1 MRQAIE
7 KASGMIEALPFI
19 QRFRNETVV
28 VKIGGGI
35 LEDEGLSRA
44 ILQDICFM
52 EVVGLRPVVVHG
64 GGKLISRRMEEA
76 KLTPNFRHGLRVTD
90 DATMAVVEAAL
101 NGEVNP
107 RLVRMVE
114 SMDCRARGI
123 RGQEVLTAAR
133 RMGTDPETGDALD
146 WGRVG
151 EVTGVDTAPLIE
163 SLNDQRVPLMTPL
176 GRGEDG
182 AVYNIN
188 ADDAAA
194 AVARALKARKLVYL
208 SDVPGLLADP
218 SDPST
223 LIAHVES
230 AEAEDL
236 ISRGVIRG
244 GMIPKIRS
252 AVETTRAGVNKVH
265 IIDSSLP
272 HSLLLELF
280 TELGVGTEIVRS

>member
-28 VKIGGGI
+28 VKFGGSI
-35 LEDEGLSRA
+35 LEDEEACRS

-76 KLTPNFRHGLRVTD
+76 QLAPVFRHGLRVTD
-90 DATMAVVEAAL
+90 GATMAVVEAAL

-107 RLVRMVE
+107 HLVRIVE

-123 RGQEVLTAAR
+123 RGQEVLTAVR
-133 RMGTDPETGDALD
+133 RVGTDPESGAALD
-146 WGRVG
+146 WGLVG
-151 EVTGVDTAPLIE
+151 EVTGVETAPLLA
-163 SLNDQRVPLMTPL
+163 SLAAQQVPLMTPL

-194 AVARALKARKLVYL
+194 AVARALRARKLVYL

-218 SDPST
+218 ADPAT
-223 LIAHVES
+223 IIAHIEA

-236 ISRGVIRG
+236 IARGVIRG

-280 TELGVGTEIVRS
+280 TEEGVGTEIVRS